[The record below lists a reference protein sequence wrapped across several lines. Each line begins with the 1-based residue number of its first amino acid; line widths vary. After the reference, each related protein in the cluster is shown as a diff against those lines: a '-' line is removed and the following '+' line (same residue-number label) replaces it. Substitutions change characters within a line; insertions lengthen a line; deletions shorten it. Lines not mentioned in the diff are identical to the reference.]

1 MAVGPQKFETCPGW
15 GAKSTVRLSCL
26 TASRSWSAL
35 IGQYPGR
42 KLCRAPSQRPLTI
55 SHADHKGPTAGRVLP
70 PDYLRLEY
78 LFSSASSLDAAAGG
92 RVSLMTRSLLEMVFP
107 YKSLFHSSSWR
118 SVAPSSDKPAKS
130 PRARE

>member
-1 MAVGPQKFETCPGW
+1 VSQSVGRSEAFNNQNRLRFEQPQSYGLNCLAINQWVVSSSPDR
-15 GAKSTVRLSCL
+15 GAK
-26 TASRSWSAL
+26 
-35 IGQYPGR
+35 P
-42 KLCRAPSQRPLTI
+42 TI
-55 SHADHKGPTAGRVLP
+55 SRLTNTKGPTAGRVIP

-78 LFSSASSLDAAAGG
+78 LLSSASSLDAAAGG

-118 SVAPSSDKPAKS
+118 SVAPSSDMPTKS